1 MNTNVQDVE
10 TVGETEAT
18 LFEMLHSG
26 TVAACVTLENSGAN
40 TLNYHFEEFNGS
52 AWADMSALGTDLNN
66 TLSAAQVKAVVV
78 SPSYPQVRLRG
89 NASGGA
95 ELTFAVQRHYTR
107 SAGGKLPLLNI

>member
-26 TVAACVTLENSGAN
+26 VTAALVTLENTGTN
-40 TLNYHFEEFNGS
+40 TMNYHFEEFNGS
-52 AWADMSALGTDLNN
+52 AWTDMASLGTDLNN
-66 TLSAAQVKAVVV
+66 TLTAAEVKAIKV

-95 ELTFAVQRHYTR
+95 ELTFAVQRHYNRT
-107 SAGGKLPLLNI
+107 AGGKLPLLNV